1 MNRRKTVAKE
11 AVVDVEDQ
19 INQKEQMFAPVIQV
33 YRDNLN
39 LTDIQVDS
47 ITSIMQNIE
56 IFKTWCPES
65 STLFEFTRLICQ
77 NLQYERIQK
86 ENAVFHIGEQG
97 DKFYIILTGRAGV
110 YIRRQQQQIEAEE
123 SAMIPKIEK
132 ILERLQIKTIEEIE
146 QDQKLSFY
154 EKLIKKQSKPVKQIE
169 AELLLLY
176 VGNFDMYFTI
186 NGICKFQQLSQ
197 VHSGLYFGD
206 MALTTDKPRAASIIA
221 VTDVQALSLNK
232 ANFKKIFEKQIKT
245 QQEKIDYFLKM
256 FPTMTKFKMS
266 KLIMYFTQYKYPVN
280 YTIWKQNDI
289 VDGFFLLKDGE
300 IQLQQT
306 VDFNPLLKSEQNQ
319 IILSPKKEKSNQKE
333 LLTIA
338 HLTGGC
344 FVGET
349 DIYLQNE
356 RRDYTVKTITQ
367 CNVFVLQLDNYA
379 IVKKSFPEFIIPLQS
394 LQQKN
399 IALYRKRLADIVQT
413 KISNTNLNKKEEV
426 KNIERRYI
434 NEIEIKQKTQNSVQ
448 EQSSPILRSTLQPK
462 MTKQQMVEQNLS
474 IADQHTKSD
483 IATGKNEE
491 FNMLKMA
498 GENFQKCLIIR
509 VEKQFEQFQPTK
521 PKSKTPYFSKHQK
534 DIKDLL
540 EQIRR
545 HQLPSVQ
552 LKEPIVFNQQ
562 QEEDLQN
569 NNLPFLTMTKQQL
582 RIINPLIQ
590 QKVEI
595 LKQCLSRQSH
605 TSISKSK
612 SLCQTADQFYK
623 AKAQQGFILCDTL
636 FPYKPVHSTKNSN
649 NQHYSNFKVV
659 QRNKT
664 TQQSQIQKRSCQ
676 DITDTNFFSS
686 QPTVQ
691 FT

>member
-11 AVVDVEDQ
+11 AIIDVEDQ
-19 INQKEQMFAPVIQV
+19 IKQKEAMFGPVIQV
-33 YRDNLN
+33 YRDNIN
-39 LTDIQVDS
+39 LTEIQVDS

-77 NLQYERIQK
+77 NLQYERIGK

-123 SAMIPKIEK
+123 SAMLPKIEK
-132 ILERLQIKTIEEIE
+132 ILERMEIKTIEEIE

-169 AELLLLY
+169 AELLLLN

-221 VTDVQALSLNK
+221 VTDVQALTLNK
-232 ANFKKIFEKQIKT
+232 SNFKKIFEKQIKT

-280 YTIWKQNDI
+280 YTIWKQNDL

-306 VDFNPLLKSEQNQ
+306 IDFNPILKSEQTQ

-333 LLTIA
+333 LVTIA

-356 RRDYTVKTITQ
+356 KRDYTVKTMTQ
-367 CNVFVLQLDNYA
+367 CNVFVLQLDNLT

-399 IALYRKRLADIVQT
+399 IALYKKRLNEIVQT
-413 KISNTNLNKKEEV
+413 KIANINLHKKEEI

-434 NEIEIKQKTQNSVQ
+434 NEIEIKQKTQNSFQ

-483 IATGKNEE
+483 IAAGKNEE

-498 GENFQKCLIIR
+498 GENFQKCLLIR
-509 VEKQFEQFQPTK
+509 VEKQFEQFQPAK
-521 PKSKTPYFSKHQK
+521 PKGKTPYFSKHSK

-545 HQLPSVQ
+545 HQLPQVQ
-552 LKEPIVFNQQ
+552 QKEPIVFNQQ
-562 QEEDLQN
+562 QDEELQ
-569 NNLPFLTMTKQQL
+569 NNLPFLAMTKQQL

-612 SLCQTADQFYK
+612 SVCQTADQFYK
-623 AKAQQGFILCDTL
+623 TKSQQGFILCDSL

-649 NQHYSNFKVV
+649 NQHYSNFKVF

>member
-1 MNRRKTVAKE
+1 MNRRKTVVKE
-11 AVVDVEDQ
+11 AIIDVEDQ
-19 INQKEQMFAPVIQV
+19 ISQKELMFAPVIQV

-47 ITSIMQNIE
+47 ITNIMQNIE

-77 NLQYERIQK
+77 NLQYERIEK
-86 ENAVFHIGEQG
+86 GNAVFHIGEQG

-123 SAMIPKIEK
+123 GAMLPKIEK
-132 ILERLQIKTIEEIE
+132 ILERMQFKTIEEID

-169 AELLLLY
+169 AELLLLH

-197 VHSGLYFGD
+197 VHSGLFFGD
-206 MALTTDKPRAASIIA
+206 MALTTDKPRAASIIV

-280 YTIWKQNDI
+280 YTIWKQNDV

-306 VDFNPLLKSEQNQ
+306 VDFNPLLKSDQNQ
-319 IILSPKKEKSNQKE
+319 IALSPKKEKTNQKE
-333 LLTIA
+333 LVTIA

-356 RRDYTVKTITQ
+356 KRDFSVKTLTQ
-367 CNVFVLQLDNYA
+367 CNVFTLQLDNFA
-379 IVKKSFPEFIIPLQS
+379 IVKKSFPEFIIPLQT
-394 LQQKN
+394 LQKKN
-399 IALYRKRLADIVQT
+399 IALYRKRLDEIMQT
-413 KISNTNLNKKEEV
+413 KIANINLQKKEEI

-434 NEIEIKQKTQNSVQ
+434 NEIEIKLHTQNSYQ

-483 IATGKNEE
+483 IAAGKNEE

-498 GENFQKCLIIR
+498 GENFQKCLLIR
-509 VEKQFEQFQPTK
+509 VEKQFEQFQPAK
-521 PKSKTPYFSKHQK
+521 PKAKTPYFSKHQK

-545 HQLPSVQ
+545 HQLPSVLQ
-552 LKEPIVFNQQ
+552 KEPIVFNQQ
-562 QEEDLQN
+562 QEDDLQ

-623 AKAQQGFILCDTL
+623 SKAQQGFILCDSL

-649 NQHYSNFKVV
+649 NQHYSNFKVF

-691 FT
+691 LT